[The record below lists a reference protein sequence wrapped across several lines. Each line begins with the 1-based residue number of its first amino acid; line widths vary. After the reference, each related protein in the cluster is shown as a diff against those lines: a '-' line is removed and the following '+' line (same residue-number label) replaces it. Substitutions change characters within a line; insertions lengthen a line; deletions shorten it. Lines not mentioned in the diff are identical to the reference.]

1 MSEEAA
7 RKLLLREVYDH
18 IRKGI
23 LEYDAR
29 MYHGELI
36 NLDELTLRI
45 RARSLSSFSQYLDLI
60 TKDDDMPNR
69 NLFQDEKT
77 KTKVIKALH
86 GQADLDFDQ
95 VISALERLE
104 EAGILFAE
112 EPEKTERG
120 PRKKNA
126 DGTEIAED
134 GEVEGTKQ
142 DTPPVDPPVQQ

>member
-1 MSEEAA
+1 MFDAEH
-7 RKLLLREVYDH
+7 KLLNMELYDH
-18 IRKGI
+18 IRKVI
-23 LEYDAR
+23 IEYDVR
-29 MYHGELI
+29 IYHGELI
-36 NLDELTLRI
+36 NIDELTRRT
-45 RARSLSSFSQYLDLI
+45 RARILGSFQQYIHLTRKENDV
-60 TKDDDMPNR
+60 PNR

-86 GQADLDFDQ
+86 GKEDLSFDQ

-126 DGTEIAED
+126 DGSESDEP
-134 GEVEGTKQ
+134 ES
-142 DTPPVDPPVQQ
+142 PVVDSPVQQ